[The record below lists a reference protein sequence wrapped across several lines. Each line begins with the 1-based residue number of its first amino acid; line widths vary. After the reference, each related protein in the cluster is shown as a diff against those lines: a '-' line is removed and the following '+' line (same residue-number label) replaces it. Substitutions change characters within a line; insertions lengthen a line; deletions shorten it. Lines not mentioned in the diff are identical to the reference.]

1 MSGVYSNDRE
11 ITTLQFY
18 ISALNIQVE
27 LTQYVMREKVL
38 PKKWR
43 YAIGYDIVKKAD
55 NLVDFI
61 ILANS
66 IWPDNIK
73 ALILRKILQTCAIA
87 TCYRLQ
93 NKLRLTE
100 KCVQTVKIKD
110 IARIIEELA
119 EEINLLK
126 GWKKATKLIKNKEN

>member
-43 YAIGYDIVKKAD
+43 YAIGQDIDKKAD

-93 NKLRLTE
+93 NKLRLAE

>member
-1 MSGVYSNDRE
+1 MYFLISSSSVY
-11 ITTLQFY
+11 
-18 ISALNIQVE
+18 
-27 LTQYVMREKVL
+27 
-38 PKKWR
+38 
-43 YAIGYDIVKKAD
+43 
-55 NLVDFI
+55 FI

-66 IWPDNIK
+66 IYPNNLK
-73 ALILRKILQTCAIA
+73 ELLLRKLLQTLAIA

-93 NKLRLTE
+93 NKLRLAE

-126 GWKKATKLIKNKEN
+126 S